1 MPWPREAWS
10 ETMTETA
17 MMTFRK
23 RRRHEEPSFEVR
35 PHPQRHLARHEDSWP
50 TERNRIL
57 AELSA
62 LYSK

>member
-1 MPWPREAWS
+1 
-10 ETMTETA
+10 MTETA

-23 RRRHEEPSFEVR
+23 RRRHDEPSFEVH
-35 PHPQRHLARHEDSWP
+35 PHPQRHLARHEDNWP

>member
-1 MPWPREAWS
+1 
-10 ETMTETA
+10 
-17 MMTFRK
+17 MMKFRK
-23 RRRHEEPSFEVR
+23 GRRHEEPSFEVR
-35 PHPQRHLARHEDSWP
+35 PRPQRHLARHEDGWP